1 MVVKGLRLHAY
12 QAVHLRPQL
21 VFTLIGRRVF
31 GLSMMCAALLTLLF
45 PAAARHGGPGLA
57 IAARAGLGCFH
68 AVAFPAM
75 TGVLGAWAPPL
86 ERTK

>member
-1 MVVKGLRLHAY
+1 MV
-12 QAVHLRPQL
+12 
-21 VFTLIGRRVF
+21 
-31 GLSMMCAALLTLLF
+31 CAALLTLLF